1 MNLEPKHIAE
11 IAVDLFIVCI
21 AFYFGHW
28 FGFALCVVF
37 IASYY
42 AVRVL
47 LVLQTIQNVLLS
59 RMPDRCARCHREIVD
74 EGGII
79 DTDIDGEIR
88 VYHEACSEKLDKFKE
103 RWNQDRVN
111 AK

>member
-1 MNLEPKHIAE
+1 MTLRPKHIAE
-11 IAVDLFIVCI
+11 IALDLLITCV
-21 AFYFGHW
+21 AFYWARW

-59 RMPDRCARCHREIVD
+59 RLPDRCAMCHREIVD

-88 VYHEACSEKLDKFKE
+88 VYHETCSERLDKFKE
-103 RWNQDRVN
+103 RWSQDRVN